1 MAKKVQQ
8 ISMFDFGEPVPA
20 PVSTGRKLTPPAQV
34 FAEPE
39 EAIELPAEPVVEAE
53 TVEEVTPPL
62 PQMTEAVDV
71 LEETVAVNDIE
82 VEAAM
87 AEIQEAA
94 PAEDELELQTEETEL
109 ATEQE
114 MPAETAAMPSVVQ
127 NHAVVKAN
135 AMPPKKGVRGRRSIR
150 ELEQQA
156 DLVSVPDDEQLFQK
170 QYYAMNEVA
179 VMFNVNHSLL
189 RYWENEFD
197 ILKPRKNRKGD
208 RHFRPEDIKNLQVIH
223 YLLRQK
229 KYTIEGAKDYLKNK
243 KKIDQKFHAIEALEK
258 LKGFLL
264 ELKAGL

>member
-1 MAKKVQQ
+1 MVFDYFCAMAKPQQIAMAFDFDPPAPPPQPVVQQ
-8 ISMFDFGEPVPA
+8 PVAVPA
-20 PVSTGRKLTPPAQV
+20 PEPAEETRVLAPPPPNQI

-39 EAIELPAEPVVEAE
+39 AKPELAVTTEPLAELPAAAVEPEAVVEAA
-53 TVEEVTPPL
+53 PPL
-62 PQMTEAVDV
+62 PAVATP
-71 LEETVAVNDIE
+71 EPEPEPVAEKSTPLPV
-82 VEAAM
+82 AAV
-87 AEIQEAA
+87 AA
-94 PAEDELELQTEETEL
+94 SEPVPPA
-109 ATEQE
+109 AV
-114 MPAETAAMPSVVQ
+114 TAVAI
-127 NHAVVKAN
+127 
-135 AMPPKKGVRGRRSIR
+135 KKGIRGRRSIR

-156 DLVSVPDDEQLFQK
+156 DLVTVPEDEQLFQK

-179 VMFNVNHSLL
+179 AMFNVNHSLL

-243 KKIDQKFHAIEALEK
+243 KKLDRNFEAIQSLEK
-258 LKGFLL
+258 LKNFLL